1 MIAICTGKNIS
12 VVYSGEGTVKNEE
25 ELHRYYI
32 RTKDTSVSASDI
44 VETCEEKN
52 GEFYIVTREISV
64 ESMHKLASNVK
75 KTDASAFFAG
85 INN

>member
-12 VVYSGEGTVKNEE
+12 VVCNGEGTVKNEE
-25 ELHRYYI
+25 ELRRYYI
-32 RTKDTSVSASDI
+32 RTKDAAASASDI

-64 ESMHKLASNVK
+64 ETMHKLATDIK
-75 KTDASAFFAG
+75 KADASAFFAG